1 MKTYKNPVLGA
12 IAGDMIGVPYEWY
25 CKQSLQIPENFKLWT
40 KDSHFSDDTVMT
52 IAVAE
57 WLLYPPYNTYNLVS
71 IMQKWG
77 RKYRHAGYGHLFGK
91 WIDSDDPKPYGSF
104 GNGSAMRVS
113 PVGCAFNTLGTTL
126 TIAEESAAVS
136 HNHPEGIKGAKCIAE
151 FIFRALNKDGDRGIV
166 GIMVGDFSNYLGG
179 LAVQDYGYNLSRTPE
194 EIIKSGYRFDS
205 TCQGSVPEAICCFL
219 SSNSYEET
227 IRNAIMLRG
236 DADTQAAIAGSI
248 AAAYWGIPQDIRDE
262 CLDRLPDDMFDI
274 LEDFS
279 EKYNL
284 EL

>member
-1 MKTYKNPVLGA
+1 MKIYKNPVLGA

-25 CKQSLQIPENFKLWT
+25 CKQGLQIPENFKLWT

-77 RKYRHAGYGHLFGK
+77 RKYRRAGYGHLFGQ
-91 WIDSDDPKPYGSF
+91 WIDSDNPKPYGSF

-113 PVGCAFNTLGTTL
+113 PVGCVFNTYETTKV
-126 TIAEESAAVS
+126 IAEESASVS
-136 HNHPEGIKGAKCIAE
+136 HNHPEGIKGAQCIAE
-151 FIFRALNKDGDRGIV
+151 MISSIRFGESSTSCLDISEK
-166 GIMVGDFSNYLGG
+166 Y
-179 LAVQDYGYNLSRTPE
+179 YGKNFWMKTPE
-194 EIIKSGYRFDS
+194 QIIKSGYKFDS
-205 TCQGSVPEAICCFL
+205 TCQGSVPEAICCFAH
-219 SSNSYEET
+219 SHSYEET

-248 AAAYWGIPQDIRDE
+248 AAAYWGVPQDIRDE
-262 CLDRLPDDMFDI
+262 CIERLPDDMYDV
-274 LEDFS
+274 LKDFS
-279 EKYNL
+279 EKFGL

>member
-1 MKTYKNPVLGA
+1 MKLYKNPVLGA

-25 CKQSLQIPENFKLWT
+25 CKQGLQIPENFELWT

-77 RKYRHAGYGHLFGK
+77 RKYRRAGYGHLFGQ
-91 WIDSDDPKPYGSF
+91 WIDSDNPQPYGSF

-113 PVGCAFNTLGTTL
+113 PVGCAFQTLETTL
-126 TIAEESAAVS
+126 VIAGESAAVS
-136 HNHPEGIKGAKCIAE
+136 HNHPEGVKGAQCIAE
-151 FIFRALNKDGDRGIV
+151 AIWYLWKNPTVNINAFRVSLKDR
-166 GIMVGDFSNYLGG
+166 FN
-179 LAVQDYGYNLSRTPE
+179 YNLSRTPE
-194 EIIKSGYRFDS
+194 EIIKSGYKFDS

-219 SSNSYEET
+219 CSNSYEET

-236 DADTQAAIAGSI
+236 DADTQAAIAGSL
-248 AAAYWGIPQDIRDE
+248 AAAYWGVPQDIRDE
-262 CLDRLPDDMFDI
+262 CLERLPDDMYDV

-279 EKYNL
+279 EKFGL

>member
-1 MKTYKNPVLGA
+1 MKLYKNPVLGA

-25 CKQSLQIPENFKLWT
+25 CKQGLQIPENFELWT

-77 RKYRHAGYGHLFGK
+77 RKYRRAGYGHLFGQ
-91 WIDSDDPKPYGSF
+91 WIDSDNPQPYGSF

-113 PVGCAFNTLGTTL
+113 PVGCAFQTLETTL
-126 TIAEESAAVS
+126 VIAGESAAVS
-136 HNHPEGIKGAKCIAE
+136 HNHPEGVKGAQCIAE
-151 FIFRALNKDGDRGIV
+151 AIWYLWKNPTVNINAFRVSLKDR
-166 GIMVGDFSNYLGG
+166 FN
-179 LAVQDYGYNLSRTPE
+179 YNLSRTPE
-194 EIIKSGYRFDS
+194 EIIKSGYKFDS
-205 TCQGSVPEAICCFL
+205 TCQGSVPEAICCF
-219 SSNSYEET
+219 SHSHSYEET

-236 DADTQAAIAGSI
+236 DADTQAAIAGSL
-248 AAAYWGIPQDIRDE
+248 AAAYWGVPQDIRDE
-262 CLDRLPDDMFDI
+262 CLERLPDDMYDV

-279 EKYNL
+279 EKFGL

>member
-1 MKTYKNPVLGA
+1 MNIYKNPVLGA

-25 CKQSLQIPENFKLWT
+25 CKQGLQIPEDFELWT

-77 RKYRHAGYGHLFGK
+77 RKYRKAGYGHLFGQ

-113 PVGCAFNTLGTTL
+113 PVGCAFNTYETIRA
-126 TIAEESAAVS
+126 IAEESASVS
-136 HNHPEGIKGAKCIAE
+136 HNHPEGIKGAQCIAE
-151 FIFRALNKDGDRGIV
+151 MIASIRFEESSTSCLDISEK
-166 GIMVGDFSNYLGG
+166 Y
-179 LAVQDYGYNLSRTPE
+179 YGKNSWMKTPE
-194 EIIKSGYRFDS
+194 QIIKSGCKFDS
-205 TCQGSVPEAICCFL
+205 TCQGSVPEAICCFAH
-219 SSNSYEET
+219 SHSYEEA

-248 AAAYWGIPQDIRDE
+248 AAAYWGVPQDIRDE
-262 CLDRLPDDMFDI
+262 CLDRLPDDMYDI
-274 LEDFS
+274 LEKFS

-284 EL
+284 GL

>member
-1 MKTYKNPVLGA
+1 MKLYKNPVLGV

-25 CKQSLQIPENFKLWT
+25 CKQGLQIPENFELWT

-77 RKYRHAGYGHLFGK
+77 RKYRRAGYGHLFGQ
-91 WIDSDDPKPYGSF
+91 WIDSDNPQPYGSF

-113 PVGCAFNTLGTTL
+113 PVGCAFQTLETTL
-126 TIAEESAAVS
+126 VIAGESAAVS
-136 HNHPEGIKGAKCIAE
+136 HNHPEGVKGAQCIAE
-151 FIFRALNKDGDRGIV
+151 AIWYLWKNPTVNINAFRVSLKDR
-166 GIMVGDFSNYLGG
+166 FN
-179 LAVQDYGYNLSRTPE
+179 YNLSRTPE
-194 EIIKSGYRFDS
+194 EIIKSGYKFDS

-219 SSNSYEET
+219 CSNSYEET

-236 DADTQAAIAGSI
+236 DADTQAAIAGSL
-248 AAAYWGIPQDIRDE
+248 AAAYWGVPQDIRDE
-262 CLDRLPDDMFDI
+262 CLERLPDDMYDV

-279 EKYNL
+279 EKFGL

>member
-1 MKTYKNPVLGA
+1 MNKLYKNPVLGA

-25 CKQSLQIPENFKLWT
+25 CKQGLQIPENFKLWT

-57 WLLYPPYNTYNLVS
+57 WLLTPPFNKENLTK

-77 RKYRHAGYGHLFGK
+77 RKYRNAGYGHLFGQ
-91 WIDSDDPKPYGSF
+91 WIDSNDPQPYNSF

-113 PVGCAFNTLGTTL
+113 PVGCAFNTLETTL
-126 TIAEESAAVS
+126 TMAEESATVS
-136 HNHPEGIKGAKCIAE
+136 HNHPEGIKGAQCVAGMINYIRFNPPSGAIIAVAE
-151 FIFRALNKDGDRGIV
+151 Q
-166 GIMVGDFSNYLGG
+166 Y
-179 LAVQDYGYNLSRTPE
+179 YGKKFWKKTPE
-194 EIIKSGYRFDS
+194 EIIESGYKFDS

-219 SSNSYEET
+219 YSNSYEET

-248 AAAYWGIPQDIRDE
+248 AAAYWGVPQDIHDE
-262 CLDRLPDDMFDI
+262 CLDRLPDDIYNI
-274 LEDFS
+274 LEKFS
-279 EKYNL
+279 KKYYL